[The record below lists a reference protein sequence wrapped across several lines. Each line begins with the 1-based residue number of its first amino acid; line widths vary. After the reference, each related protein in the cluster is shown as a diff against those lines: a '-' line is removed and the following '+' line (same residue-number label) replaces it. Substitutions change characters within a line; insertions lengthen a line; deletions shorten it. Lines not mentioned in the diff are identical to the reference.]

1 MQRKFSFA
9 GGVIALTAALVFS
22 GCQQAAQPQK
32 APEEVVKDGIKKLTE
47 VTSHQ
52 FEFELKGDLTGPQGE
67 KPEKVKFTVMLGGGA
82 DMKDNKDPKI
92 NLNPKLRYHA

>member
-1 MQRKFSFA
+1 MQRKFSFT

-32 APEEVVKDGIKKLTE
+32 APEEVVKDGMKKLTE

-52 FEFELKGDLTGPQGE
+52 FEFELKGDLTARLFEQE
-67 KPEKVKFTVMLGGGA
+67 KEAVEL
-82 DMKDNKDPKI
+82 DPGI
-92 NLNPKLRYHA
+92 FNI